1 MRASMLSSFKE
12 FLAGDSVPPLVLNAD
27 SEATVDIGTARMSRV
42 SRAKTGYLG
51 AFSFHQDKMSNSS
64 SKLAS
69 SSGSFRYSSSS
80 NFTGSELFL
89 SHNKSFNLARISLAL
104 LDAYALLDCL
114 LTNQVTN
121 QASVTM

>member
-12 FLAGDSVPPLVLNAD
+12 FLAGDSVLPLVLNAD
-27 SEATVDIGTARMSRV
+27 FEATVDIGTARMSRV

-64 SKLAS
+64 SKLTS
-69 SSGSFRYSSSS
+69 SSGSFRYSLSSD
-80 NFTGSELFL
+80 FTSSELFL
-89 SHNKSFNLARISLAL
+89 PRNKSFNPARISLAL

-121 QASVTM
+121 QAIVTM